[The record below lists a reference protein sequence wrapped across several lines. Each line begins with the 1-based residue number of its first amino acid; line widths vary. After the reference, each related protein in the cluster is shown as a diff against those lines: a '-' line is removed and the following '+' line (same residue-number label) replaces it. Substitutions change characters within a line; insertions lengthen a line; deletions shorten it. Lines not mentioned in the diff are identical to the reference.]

1 MLHGGGM
8 EIIMK
13 RPIIGVTTTI
23 EDSRWF
29 TINNTYLDAIYKA
42 GGLAVILP
50 YTTEEEKFEEYADT
64 FDGFLFTGGVDIDPK
79 YYGEEKDPK
88 VEEICPE
95 RDAFEEQLFGKCYP
109 TNKPILGICRGEQV
123 INVFL
128 GGTLH
133 QHIDGHV
140 QKEHREVRTHGVN
153 LVEGG
158 YLHQLLNKDKLMVN
172 SFHHQ
177 CVKQL
182 ADGLVADAYNEEG
195 YLEAFY
201 AKEHP
206 FCVCVQWHPES
217 YHRLDET
224 SSKIF
229 DAFIDACKK

>member
-1 MLHGGGM
+1 MR
-8 EIIMK
+8 
-13 RPIIGVTTTI
+13 RPIIGVSTTV
-23 EDSRWF
+23 EDARWL
-29 TINNTYLDAIYKA
+29 TINNAYLDAIYKA
-42 GGLAVILP
+42 GGVGVILT
-50 YTTEEEKFEEYADT
+50 YTTEKEIFDEYAEI

-88 VEEICPE
+88 VVEICPE
-95 RDAFEEQLFGKCYP
+95 RDAFEEQLFDSCYP

-140 QKEHREVRTHGVN
+140 QTEKREERTHNVH
-153 LVEGG
+153 LAEGE
-158 YLHQLLNKDKLMVN
+158 YLHNLLNRNDIMVN

-182 ADGLVADAYNEEG
+182 ADGLIADAYNDEG
-195 YLEAFY
+195 YLEAFHS
-201 AKEHP
+201 KEHP

-224 SSKIF
+224 SAKIF
-229 DAFIDACKK
+229 KAFVDACRK